1 MEPLIDMRI
10 EDWTHKLNDFAKTG
24 QKFDFSA
31 WAV

>member
-10 EDWTHKLNDFAKTG
+10 EDWTHKLNDYATKG
-24 QKFDFSA
+24 EAFDFSA